1 MALNIGDN
9 TRARRKGH
17 YLKLAAYAE
26 KFGLFLNY
34 DQVFNLVKNMK
45 QRTSKKL
52 RNLEKSGFG
61 NDDEVPNRLAKAQ
74 LTRSEEIIAK
84 LINPSGNHSYKV
96 WLTFYELDIYFLN
109 YSILLEVFKCVA
121 KTIRL

>member
-1 MALNIGDN
+1 MNIGDN

-45 QRTSKKL
+45 QRASEKL

-61 NDDEVPNRLAKAQ
+61 NDDENPNRLAKAQ
-74 LTRSEEIIAK
+74 LTKSVEIIAK
-84 LINPSGNHSYKV
+84 LMNPSGKYSYKV
-96 WLTFYELDIYFLN
+96 LLTFYESDLSFLN
-109 YSILLEVFKCVA
+109 E
-121 KTIRL
+121 T